1 MFNRF
6 LGAVLAA
13 AAIFVACADASAHV
27 VLDVREAKAGS
38 YFKGVFRVGHG
49 CAGSP
54 TIRVAV
60 TIPDGINS
68 ARPQPKPGWDIEIVK
83 RKLETPRDI
92 GHGRQIDEVVSEVVW
107 KGGPLPNA
115 YFDEFAIQIR
125 IEGFQ
130 KAAMSA
136 QRDPKLM
143 HGLGIVLRQ
152 EGARRFMLALGAGA
166 QKMRESGLA
175 GATRRQ
181 LRPRRRAEPGRRLR
195 HIWNRHG
202 CCHLI
207 VVKLSDPPVNRQI
220 E

>member
-38 YFKGVFRVGHG
+38 YFEGVFRVGHG

-83 RKLETPRDI
+83 RKLEAPREI
-92 GHGRQIDEVVSEVVW
+92 GHGRQIDEVVSEIVW

-115 YFDEFAIQIR
+115 YFDEFAIQMRLPDRAENGVIHFPVR
-125 IEGFQ
+125 QACESG
-130 KAAMSA
+130 ANNWVEVPAPDNA
-136 QRDPKLM
+136 QHAHH
-143 HGLGIVLRQ
+143 HGLKFP
-152 EGARRFMLALGAGA
+152 APAL
-166 QKMRESGLA
+166 
-175 GATRRQ
+175 
-181 LRPRRRAEPGRRLR
+181 
-195 HIWNRHG
+195 
-202 CCHLI
+202 HLI
-207 VVKLSDPPVNRQI
+207 PKP
-220 E
+220 